1 MELQKSAI
9 FSCNDC
15 KVTSLIN
22 YECVKCGKLKCH
34 KCITNKICKSCK
46 TNNDYKRSYLADRL
60 IGKLQTT
67 CLFCSLSFTHNEIY
81 EHKATC
87 SLWKF
92 SCNIKNCNFSGI
104 RLDFLKHCEATHE
117 GLLTKL
123 FDSRTSTE
131 KKWKSNMKSEDD
143 YPRLEDLNIS
153 DNKNT
158 NDKNCI
164 VY

>member
-60 IGKLQTT
+60 SFKGVVST
-67 CLFCSLSFTHNEIY
+67 SSFTSI
-81 EHKATC
+81 
-87 SLWKF
+87 
-92 SCNIKNCNFSGI
+92 
-104 RLDFLKHCEATHE
+104 
-117 GLLTKL
+117 
-123 FDSRTSTE
+123 
-131 KKWKSNMKSEDD
+131 
-143 YPRLEDLNIS
+143 
-153 DNKNT
+153 
-158 NDKNCI
+158 
-164 VY
+164 